1 MTVYTTIKSTDG
13 FGAQYQKL
21 IQTYIYC
28 KLHGLSFVYRPFNEI
43 EHNYNNDPKFIK
55 QMEDIINL
63 YNNLPLANGIE
74 NVVEIDYFKIV
85 RGWYDNLFSDNIN
98 IACNSEHMSFIKQCF
113 WENKDRNVYK
123 NNKKNIA
130 VHVRR
135 SNPHDRGLAGDRV
148 TTPDEYYLGV
158 MNYIRQKYQSSE
170 LEFHI
175 YSQGKIEDF
184 VKYNRD
190 DVVLHIN
197 EDIDISFVC
206 MVGADILVTSPSSL
220 SYVAALISDGEIYF
234 KEFWHKPRKNWLIC
248 R

>member
-1 MTVYTTIKSTDG
+1 MTYYTTIKSSDG
-13 FGAQYQKL
+13 FGAQYQKI

-28 KLHGLSFVYRPFNEI
+28 KSTGLQFVYTPFDKI
-43 EHNYNNDPKFIK
+43 EHNYNNEQKFITK
-55 QMEDIINL
+55 IEDVVNL
-63 YNNLPLANGIE
+63 YNKMPLLKRISAK
-74 NVVEIDYFKIV
+74 EIDYGSIV
-85 RGWYDNLFSDNIN
+85 MRWFEDNID

-184 VKYNRD
+184 VKYNRE